1 MKHTLLLVWRH
12 VSHYWGRSLILVLCI
27 ALVFFLPIAVN
38 LLVGHF
44 ERDLRARARS
54 IPLLVGAKGSRY
66 DLAINA
72 LYYRGRVSDRLDMA
86 EVEAIRATGF
96 GLPVP
101 VVTGHTAKGHP
112 VVGTSLEYFER
123 VGHTLRAGT
132 LPLRL
137 GDAVLG
143 AAVADELGL
152 APGDH
157 LVTDVEK
164 LYDIS
169 ASYSL
174 RLRITGVLDG
184 VHGADDRAVFCDVK
198 TAWVIEGIGHG
209 HADVEDV
216 GERAVLKRDGQ
227 NVAVDDSIFHEVRI
241 TPENLDSFHFHGE
254 PESFPVTAVLVWPQD
269 AKSRTKLLGRYSVS
283 KHAQMLTPTA
293 VVEELLGFV
302 FEAKRFFDANTVLV
316 GIAAWLFL
324 ALIAI
329 LSARIRRREMETLA
343 RIGAGRMTAVKL
355 QGLELLGL
363 LLAGVGLA
371 VLLSA
376 GVFWYVVEHHLI
388 V

>member
-12 VSHYWGRSLILVLCI
+12 VTHYWGRSLILVLCI

-38 LLVGHF
+38 LLVDHF
-44 ERDLRARARS
+44 EKDLRSRAAS
-54 IPLLVGAKGSRY
+54 IPLMVGAKGSRY

-72 LYYRGRVSDRLDMA
+72 LYFRGRLNDRLDMA
-86 EVEAIRATGF
+86 EVASIRASGL

-101 VVTGHTAKGHP
+101 VVTGQHAKGHP
-112 VVGTSLEYFER
+112 VVGTTLEYFER
-123 VGHTLRAGT
+123 TGLVVLEGS

-152 APGDH
+152 GPGDH
-157 LVTDVEK
+157 VSTDVQK

-174 RLRITGVLDG
+174 RLRITGVLEP
-184 VHGADDRAVFCDVK
+184 VHGADDRAVFTDVK
-198 TAWVIEGIGHG
+198 TAWVVEGIGHG

-216 GERAVLKRDGQ
+216 GERAVLKKDGQ
-227 NVAVDDSIFHEVRI
+227 NVAVDDSIFHAIQI
-241 TPENLDSFHFHGE
+241 TDENIESFHFHGP
-254 PESFPVTAVLVWPQD
+254 PEGYPVTAVFVWPRDRKAQ
-269 AKSRTKLLGRYSVS
+269 TLLLGRYSAS
-283 KHAQMLTPTA
+283 KRAQMLTPSA

-316 GIAAWLFL
+316 AVAAGLFL
-324 ALIAI
+324 ALIAL
-329 LSARIRRREMETLA
+329 LSARIRQREMETLA
-343 RIGAGRMTAVKL
+343 RIGARRATAVKL
-355 QGLELLGL
+355 QGLELLGI
-363 LLAGVGLA
+363 LLAGLVLA

-376 GVFWYVVEHHLI
+376 GMFWYVVRHHLI